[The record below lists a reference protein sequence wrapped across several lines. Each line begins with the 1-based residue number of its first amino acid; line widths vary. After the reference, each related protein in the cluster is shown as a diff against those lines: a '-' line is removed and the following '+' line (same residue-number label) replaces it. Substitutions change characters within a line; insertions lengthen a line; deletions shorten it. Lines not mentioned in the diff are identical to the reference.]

1 MTQEGE
7 GAGDVGIGQA
17 KWGDT
22 QETTGSSIVKQVVTW
37 FGGIFFFL
45 FHSTDYCWVALI
57 A

>member
-22 QETTGSSIVKQVVTW
+22 QETTGSSIVKQVGTW
-37 FGGIFFFL
+37 FWGTFVFL